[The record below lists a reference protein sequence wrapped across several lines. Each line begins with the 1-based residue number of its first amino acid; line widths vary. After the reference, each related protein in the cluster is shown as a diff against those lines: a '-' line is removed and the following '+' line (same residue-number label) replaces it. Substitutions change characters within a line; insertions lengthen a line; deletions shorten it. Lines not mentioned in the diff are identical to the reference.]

1 MRHAAAGT
9 ILTLSLAILSAGP
22 AFTQIQSSEA
32 NAAATVSAADVAHV
46 YVGTATGVY
55 LYDAAAN
62 GKLTL
67 VSGSPFKTT
76 GVAMVSTGKYFI
88 TVGTHYAHSYAVA
101 SNGAIGEQMSQIN
114 TQNYTGS
121 DCGSPTAAILD
132 RTGQNL
138 YVQLN
143 QTEAAGVCVAY
154 QTFDVAQA
162 SGALT
167 FHGAA
172 VHDTDFYG
180 QGLGFA
186 ITGNNQFAY
195 PSFSF
200 GGLNSDGVIAPLNAL
215 RRENDGALEFTNIN
229 EIDPP
234 PPFTGVE
241 NDQPIS
247 LAADQTN
254 HLAVAL
260 DVLAG
265 DGVILAS
272 YTVDP
277 QGNIASNPANDT
289 PDVQVEPS
297 AMQIS
302 PSGKLLAIASNFD
315 FPPLQAFNFDGA
327 NPITPHSG
335 VLRNVVIDQIFWDS
349 NDHLYALND
358 STKKLY
364 VYAVTPTTIA
374 EAPGSPYTIPSPN
387 RLNAL
392 VVVSNL
398 CPAPAFDGVNIC
410 LPASGSTVNSPVLVE
425 ATAKI
430 PGTIASTQLWVD
442 GVKKFT
448 VASKSLNTAVSLAA
462 GTHRFAVL
470 AVNSAG
476 QKWESAVNATVK

>member
-1 MRHAAAGT
+1 MRHAAAGSIV
-9 ILTLSLAILSAGP
+9 ILCLAVLTAGP
-22 AFTQIQSSEA
+22 AFTQTPSPEA
-32 NAAATVSAADVAHV
+32 SPAATVSAADVAHV

-55 LYDAAAN
+55 LYDAASN

-67 VSGSPFKTT
+67 VSGSPFETA
-76 GVAMVSTGKYFI
+76 GVAIGSNGKYFF
-88 TVGTHYAHSYAVA
+88 TLGTNYAHSYAIA

-121 DCGSPTAAILD
+121 ECGPPRVAILD

-143 QTEAAGVCVAY
+143 EAEVVGVCIAY
-154 QTFDVAQA
+154 QTFDIANA

-172 VHDTDFYG
+172 VHENGVFKE
-180 QGLGFA
+180 GLGLA

-195 PSFSF
+195 APNSF
-200 GGLNSDGVIAPLNAL
+200 DGVDALSAL
-215 RRENDGALEFTNIN
+215 RRESDGMLEFTNIN

-234 PPFTGVE
+234 PPFTGLE
-241 NDQPIS
+241 NDQPDNVT
-247 LAADQTN
+247 ADQTH

-260 DVLAG
+260 GILAG
-265 DGVILAS
+265 DGETLAS

-277 QGNIASNPANDT
+277 QGNIASTNTTDNMPEVLIDPT
-289 PDVQVEPS
+289 

-315 FPPLQAFNFDGA
+315 FPPLQAFNFNGA
-327 NPITPHSG
+327 DPITPHSG
-335 VLRNVVIDQIFWDS
+335 VLRNVVIDQIFWDN
-349 NDHLYALND
+349 NDHMYALND

-364 VYAVTPTTIA
+364 VYTFTANTIT
-374 EAPGSPYTIPSPN
+374 EAPGSPYTIASPN
-387 RLNAL
+387 RPNSL

-398 CPAPAFDGVNIC
+398 CAAPASDGVNIC
-410 LPASGSTVNSPVLVE
+410 LPASGSSVSSPVLVE

-430 PGTIASTQLWVD
+430 PGTIANTQLWVD
-442 GVKKFT
+442 GVKKYNA
-448 VASKSLNTAVSLAA
+448 ASNSLGTSVSLAA
-462 GTHRFAVL
+462 GVHRFAVV
-470 AVNSAG
+470 ATNASG